1 MKFKLF
7 IILFVC
13 MFLVN
18 CSNPRKASIYYNET
32 FEHVCSL
39 ANKSKEAFCV
49 VLVDSTQRLSQKYLL
64 NLNNTNLVSENKV
77 IYNILDINSLSNE
90 WYMKWLCPVSL
101 PLTCVFS
108 SDGVLIDLIPGAT
121 KETFLYTKEILSSLT
136 MTKFHYPNRF
146 NLSKARII
154 PLLNQILECK
164 TNLDQGIYIPTIL
177 NNSIDS
183 LKYPYPYYLK
193 IIGGL
198 MEEDTVKLRAVA
210 DSMIELENPYYL
222 ELFRK
227 EFIVAKK
234 ILNPYF
240 NINNEPNIIV
250 NKNQIS
256 LKGKIDKDIS
266 FAISICN
273 DGGQP
278 LNILKIFT
286 SCSCLKQIDHVEEF
300 VITPKDSVWVKFN
313 FKSEEQGEV
322 VRDIFITSN
331 AINKPILYVKVL
343 ADIS

>member
-64 NLNNTNLVSENKV
+64 NLNNTNLVS
-77 IYNILDINSLSNE
+77 
-90 WYMKWLCPVSL
+90 L

-146 NLSKARII
+146 NLSKSRII